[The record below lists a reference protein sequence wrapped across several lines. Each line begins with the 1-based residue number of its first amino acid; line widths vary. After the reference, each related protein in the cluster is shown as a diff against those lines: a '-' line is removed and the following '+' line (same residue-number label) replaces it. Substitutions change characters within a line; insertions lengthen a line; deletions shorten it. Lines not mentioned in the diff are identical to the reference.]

1 MGMRTVHSCG
11 KISSLTEIVH
21 RDLKTPNVFLKID
34 LVKNVPVNPFEEKSI
49 AAVADFGLAR
59 LMQGG
64 SMRVVKED
72 GSTMDRINP
81 TWAAPEI
88 LAGGKDYTTKSDV
101 YAMASCCWRSTLASL
116 RFLAVLRGFS
126 TF

>member
-49 AAVADFGLAR
+49 AAVADFGLSR

-64 SMRVVKED
+64 SMRVMKGD
-72 GSTMDRINP
+72 DSTMDHITP

-88 LAGGKDYTTKSDV
+88 LVGGKEYTTKSDV
-101 YAMASCCWRSTLASL
+101 YAMGILLW
-116 RFLAVLRGFS
+116 
-126 TF
+126 